1 MGYGIT
7 STNTIDRNIVKR
19 REIVL
24 KAIFYTVAIF
34 LTLLSLYPFL
44 MMLWESF
51 KYSYIDGESP
61 LGKIIAKPSKTFAKN
76 LQRFWSSYKYL
87 AIGLGNSLLI
97 AGLSTILNLYV
108 SALTAYSLTAYEWKL
123 RTFFNGFI
131 MVAMMLPT
139 TIGNMGILLNIFR
152 FGLTNKLFIFI
163 LPAMATPLTV
173 FFMRMYLQS
182 SFSKEMVQSAR
193 IDGAGEFRIFN
204 QIILPLMKPAL
215 ATQAIFA
222 FAASWTDSEIPSLT
236 IAQMEKKTIP
246 MMFNPIYYLDVNDFL
261 VVLALALP
269 PIILYAFMSRYIVE
283 GIALGGL
290 KE

>member
-1 MGYGIT
+1 
-7 STNTIDRNIVKR
+7 
-19 REIVL
+19 
-24 KAIFYTVAIF
+24 
-34 LTLLSLYPFL
+34 
-44 MMLWESF
+44 
-51 KYSYIDGESP
+51 
-61 LGKIIAKPSKTFAKN
+61 
-76 LQRFWSSYKYL
+76 
-87 AIGLGNSLLI
+87 
-97 AGLSTILNLYV
+97 
-108 SALTAYSLTAYEWKL
+108 
-123 RTFFNGFI
+123 

-139 TIGNMGILLNIFR
+139 TIGNMGILLNIYR

-269 PIILYAFMSRYIVE
+269 PIILYAFLSKFIVE